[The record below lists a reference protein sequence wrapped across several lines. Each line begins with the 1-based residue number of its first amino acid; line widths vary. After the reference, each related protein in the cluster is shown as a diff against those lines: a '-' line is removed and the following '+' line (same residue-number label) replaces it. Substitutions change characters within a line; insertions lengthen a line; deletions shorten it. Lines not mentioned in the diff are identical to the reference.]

1 MHSLNDC
8 EVWKRRAEEIRRE
21 VEKNRLAGHESSRR
35 SRALLW
41 ELRRLGGKLAKRF
54 RWGKRL

>member
-21 VEKNRLAGHESSRR
+21 VEKNRLAGRESSRR
-35 SRALLW
+35 SRTLLW
-41 ELRRLGGKLAKRF
+41 ELRRLSGKLAKRF
-54 RWGKRL
+54 R